1 MTSSRKT
8 ASQLAGFV
16 RSVEQSGTAN
26 ALREFQCAELVGK
39 PSGEAM
45 ERMVDVFCPD
55 GGPVDDSI
63 ARQAFQ
69 ETVLD
74 WVEKDL
80 PSIEQLSAAEWKEF
94 LADFI
99 SRSIENKIMADI
111 GKNGIS
117 VPVDARQALAAQREL
132 HSVIRGCVDNG
143 FRAGSGGFSRMSDSA
158 ISSLMQDVY
167 ERAWG
172 YVEELG
178 GEE

>member
-1 MTSSRKT
+1 
-8 ASQLAGFV
+8 
-16 RSVEQSGTAN
+16 
-26 ALREFQCAELVGK
+26 
-39 PSGEAM
+39 M
-45 ERMVDVFCPD
+45 ERLVDAFCPD

-80 PSIEQLSAAEWKEF
+80 PAVDELNAADWKEF

-99 SRSIENKIMADI
+99 SRSIENKIMANI

-117 VPVDARQALAAQREL
+117 VPADARQALAAQREL
-132 HSVIRGCVDNG
+132 HSVIRGCVDSG
-143 FRAGSGGFSRMSDSA
+143 FRERREGFSGMSDSA
-158 ISSLMQDVY
+158 ISDLMGDVY